1 MQHRLDAINY
11 AYGVQSVDLAAAAG
25 EQGKCLKTDEP
36 ISMLALGR
44 AISDSVSL
52 CRLATC
58 VPMVSQNKTSCMPL
72 SPVSSVIRDLTLKL
86 HN

>member
-1 MQHRLDAINY
+1 
-11 AYGVQSVDLAAAAG
+11 
-25 EQGKCLKTDEP
+25 
-36 ISMLALGR
+36 MLSLGR

-52 CRLATC
+52 CRLVTC

-72 SPVSSVIRDLTLKL
+72 SPVSSVIRDFVEDLTLKL